1 MAFQGAKDTIE
12 RFKPIVLTEID
23 ANNLARYGQKPSDI
37 LDFFRTWNYRLM
49 VWEAGAF
56 ISVVEAEKPGNYFF
70 IPEHVRITS

>member
-1 MAFQGAKDTIE
+1 MFQGARDTIG

-23 ANNLARYGQKPSDI
+23 ANNLARYGQKPSDV
-37 LDFFRTWNYRLM
+37 LDFFRTWNYRPM

-56 ISVVEAEKPGNYFF
+56 IPVAEAEKPGNYFF